1 MPRYLKKISK
11 LTEHEPSIIDRFGF
25 APYKVIIR
33 VVPIVVAAI
42 AIRVT
47 LEITI
52 PGFDGLIPTE
62 TVTPFA
68 TASMFVIAI
77 ILGGVLEDYKDGERL
92 PASIVNSFSGLSD
105 KILYCALKCDLIAKA
120 AGAKLASHQKAAAK
134 EEEKEEEELPT
145 IDSRLVHFEMLTLLA
160 NVLEYFAGLRSE
172 AEISSI
178 ISVHC
183 QWLSATLHPIQEDTG
198 IEVWEVND
206 AFKDI
211 REDVARAAVIKRTT
225 FIPSGY
231 SLLQFLV
238 YITIVLTSL
247 ASYPEA
253 SNVEVPAG
261 GGGRRLSEPAEGDES
276 KYRFNIGCYSNVVI
290 YAFLFNYVLVLIN
303 DLEDPFE
310 VRAGA
315 STRARAPHGCPPHP
329 LPSPPAA
336 VLDLFTAAEARRDR
350 RAL

>member
-120 AGAKLASHQKAAAK
+120 AGAKLAKAPLQKAAAK
-134 EEEKEEEELPT
+134 EEQEEEELPT

-172 AEISSI
+172 AEISSLL
-178 ISVHC
+178 SVHC

-253 SNVEVPAG
+253 SNVEVPG
-261 GGGRRLSEPAEGDES
+261 GGGERRRLSEPAEGSES
-276 KYRFNIGCYSNVVI
+276 KYHFNIGCYSNVVI
-290 YAFLFNYVLVLIN
+290 YAFLFNYVLMLIN

-310 VRAGA
+310 VRRGP
-315 STRARAPHGCPPHP
+315 AR
-329 LPSPPAA
+329 
-336 VLDLFTAAEARRDR
+336 
-350 RAL
+350 